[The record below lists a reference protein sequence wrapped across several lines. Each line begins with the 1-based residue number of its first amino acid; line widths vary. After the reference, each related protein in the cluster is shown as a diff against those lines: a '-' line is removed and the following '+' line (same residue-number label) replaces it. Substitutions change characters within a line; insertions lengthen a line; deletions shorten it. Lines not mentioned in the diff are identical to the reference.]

1 MTHQRKIGKA
11 YKSPSTGQP
20 CDAAQYI
27 AEVVCIR
34 KSETKNTGNLGYK
47 FWNKAHKD
55 EYQGQIV
62 AARRLMKEFGEKT
75 VISFLTSPKGSNIY
89 SLGFFTPLPF
99 VKKAIAKYKVQFD
112 KEQAKIARQQEEVK
126 EIPEIT
132 NLNPAKPFVAKQNL
146 FSKLKSLENLNGEE
160 ENKSNKN

>member
-27 AEVVCIR
+27 AEVVCTR
-34 KSETKNTGNLGYK
+34 KSEIKNTGNLGYK

-55 EYQGQIV
+55 EYKGQIV

-75 VISFLTSPKGSNIY
+75 VISFLTSPKGNNIY
-89 SLGFFTPLPF
+89 SLGCFTPLDF

-112 KEQAKIARQQEEVK
+112 KEQAKIAKQQQETK
-126 EIPEIT
+126 ETADIINP
-132 NLNPAKPFVAKQNL
+132 NPAKPFAVKQNL
-146 FSKLKSLENLNGEE
+146 FSKLKTLESMNGEE
-160 ENKSNKN
+160 ENKSN